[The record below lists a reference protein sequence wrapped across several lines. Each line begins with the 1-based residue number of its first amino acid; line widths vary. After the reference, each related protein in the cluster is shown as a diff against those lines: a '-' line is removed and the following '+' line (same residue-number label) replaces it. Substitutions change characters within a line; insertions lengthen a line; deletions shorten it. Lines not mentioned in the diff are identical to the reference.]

1 MRADLHIHT
10 TASDGRLTPAE
21 VVELA
26 ASRGLDIIAITDHD
40 SVEGVAPALI
50 AAQDFSSLRVIPGL
64 EISTDFPQGEI
75 HLLGY
80 FIDHSDPQLGGTL
93 ERLRGSRRRRAQKMI
108 AKLREMDIHVEWQR
122 ILELAGDGSVGRLHI
137 AQAMLKGGY
146 ISSIQQAFKTYIGHG
161 CPAYVGREKMP
172 PVEAI
177 DLVVKAGGLPVLAHP
192 GGIIKELKVLLPQ
205 LKAAGLVGI
214 EVYCNG
220 YAPEMVQRLLAL
232 ADDHGL
238 IPCGGSDYHGLGNS
252 GEPMPGDMD
261 VPWESV
267 ERLLALAGQWE
278 LDLTLP

>member
-26 ASRGLDIIAITDHD
+26 ARRGLDIIAITDHD
-40 SVEGVAPALI
+40 SVEGIAPALI
-50 AAQDFSSLRVIPGL
+50 AAQAFSSLRVIPGL
-64 EISTDFPQGEI
+64 EISTEFPQGEI

-93 ERLRGSRRRRAQKMI
+93 ERLRGSRRKRAQKMI
-108 AKLREMDIHVEWQR
+108 AKLREMDVHIEWQR

-137 AQAMLKGGY
+137 AQAILERGY
-146 ISSIQQAFKTYIGHG
+146 ISSIQQAFKTYIGRD
-161 CPAYVGREKMP
+161 CPAYVGREKMT

-177 DLVVKAGGLPVLAHP
+177 GLLVKAGGLPVLAHP
-192 GGIIKELKVLLPQ
+192 GGIKELKVLLPQ
-205 LKAAGLVGI
+205 LAAAGLVGI
-214 EVYCNG
+214 EVYCKG
-220 YAPEMVQRLLAL
+220 YAPEMVQRLLSL

-261 VPWESV
+261 VPSESV
-267 ERLLALAGQWE
+267 ERLLALAGWA
-278 LDLTLP
+278 LDLILP